1 VWGCGALAEFSQQLL
16 SLGYNELLLQ
26 RGHMALRVARGL
38 FRIWVVASIV
48 WLVGWLWY
56 VWATCK
62 TDNERLL
69 YCYTSF
75 FDDWMQRGDFTFWY
89 YAKLIAT
96 GMVVPIVVLALGSA
110 LVWAFKGFR

>member
-1 VWGCGALAEFSQQLL
+1 
-16 SLGYNELLLQ
+16 
-26 RGHMALRVARGL
+26 MTLRVAGGL
-38 FRIWVVASIV
+38 FRIWIVASIV

-56 VWATCK
+56 VWATC
-62 TDNERLL
+62 DGNERL

-75 FDDWMQRGDFTFWY
+75 FDDWMAPLPLTFLD

-110 LVWAFKGFR
+110 LVWAFRGFRCYRRPSFQLPQQPLRFLLR

>member
-1 VWGCGALAEFSQQLL
+1 
-16 SLGYNELLLQ
+16 
-26 RGHMALRVARGL
+26 MALRVARGL
-38 FRIWVVASIV
+38 FRIWIIVSIV

-62 TDNERLL
+62 PVTGNELLL

-75 FDDWMQRGDFTFWY
+75 FDDWMGPVPFTFLD

-96 GMVVPIVVLALGSA
+96 GMVVPIVVLAFGSA
-110 LVWAFKGFR
+110 LVWAFRGFR